1 MILAILQARMSS
13 SRLPGKV
20 LAPILGKPMILRH
33 IERLARIG
41 NIDKLVVATSW
52 ASSDDELTTVLED
65 TGVEVWR
72 GPLDNVFERF
82 ALVID
87 QLKPAHVARLT
98 ADCPL
103 ADPGVIDLTIH
114 EHLQSRAD
122 YTSNTNP
129 PTFPDGLDVE
139 VFSVEAFTRL
149 REQPLSDAEM
159 EHVTLGFRDS
169 TRAFRLH
176 NVAQAANLEK
186 FRWTVDLPEDLEF
199 VRWVYHELYEQ
210 NPEFGQDEILELLH
224 SNPQRS
230 RTSADAARNA
240 ALNDTP

>member
-20 LAPILGKPMILRH
+20 LAPILGQPMILRH
-33 IERLARIG
+33 IERLSRVG

-52 ASSDDELTTVLED
+52 DSSDDELTAVLEEAR
-65 TGVEVWR
+65 VEVWR
-72 GPLDNVFERF
+72 GPLDDVFGRF
-82 ALVID
+82 AQVID
-87 QLKPAHVARLT
+87 QLKPAHVVRLT

-103 ADPGVIDLTIH
+103 ADPGVIDLTIQ
-114 EHLQSRAD
+114 EHLQSGAD

-139 VFSVEAFTRL
+139 VFTVEAFTRL
-149 REQPLSDAEM
+149 RELLLSKAER
-159 EHVTLGFRDS
+159 EHVTLGFREAS
-169 TRAFRLH
+169 RAFTLH
-176 NVAQAANLEK
+176 NVAQTVDREDL
-186 FRWTVDLPEDLEF
+186 RWTVDLPADLEF

-210 NPEFGQDEILELLH
+210 KPTFGQDEILELLH

-230 RTSADAARNA
+230 RTSADATRNA